1 MKARLLIVDDEEQ
14 FVEALSERL
23 SMRDFDVTTALT
35 GEDAFEKI
43 TNYNFDVVILDV
55 RLPGID
61 GTGVLRK
68 IKNLK
73 PLTEVIMLTGH
84 GTVEMAIEGMK
95 LGAFDFLMKP
105 CETEDLTV
113 KIDKAH
119 DRKAEQEDRIRAAK
133 ISHSASSPR
142 SILNDV

>member
-23 SMRDFDVTTALT
+23 SMRDYDVTTALN
-35 GEDAFEKI
+35 GEDAIEKI
-43 TNYNFDVVILDV
+43 TNFNFDVVILDV

-61 GTGVLRK
+61 GTEVLRK
-68 IKNLK
+68 IKSLK
-73 PLTEVIMLTGH
+73 PLIEVIMLTGH

-113 KIDKAH
+113 KIEKAH
-119 DRKAEQEDRIRAAK
+119 DRKAEQQDRIRAAK

-142 SILNDV
+142 SVLNDV

>member
-23 SMRDFDVTTALT
+23 SMRDYDVTTSLT
-35 GEDAFEKI
+35 GEDAIEKI
-43 TNYNFDVVILDV
+43 KNYNFDVVILDV
-55 RLPGID
+55 RLPRIE
-61 GTGVLRK
+61 GTVVLRE
-68 IKNLK
+68 IKSLK

-84 GTVEMAIEGMK
+84 GTVELAIEGMK

-105 CETEDLTV
+105 CETEELTL
-113 KIDKAH
+113 KIENAH
-119 DRKAEQEDRIRAAK
+119 DRKAEQEDRIRSAK

-142 SILNDV
+142 SVLNDV

>member
-1 MKARLLIVDDEEQ
+1 
-14 FVEALSERL
+14 
-23 SMRDFDVTTALT
+23 MRDYDVANSLT
-35 GEDAFEKI
+35 GEDAIEKI

-55 RLPGID
+55 RLPGIE
-61 GTGVLRK
+61 GTAVLRE
-68 IKNLK
+68 IKSLK

-105 CETEDLTV
+105 CETEDLTA

-133 ISHSASSPR
+133 ISDYTSSPR
-142 SILNDV
+142 SVLNDV

>member
-1 MKARLLIVDDEEQ
+1 MKSRLLLVDDEEQ

-23 SMRDFDVTTALT
+23 SMRDYDITTSLT
-35 GEDAFEKI
+35 GEDAIEKI
-43 TNYNFDVVILDV
+43 KNYNFDVVILDV
-55 RLPGID
+55 RLPGIE
-61 GTGVLRK
+61 GTEVLRE
-68 IKNLK
+68 IKSLK

-105 CETEDLTV
+105 CETEDLTA

-119 DRKAEQEDRIRAAK
+119 DRKAEQEDRIRSAK

-142 SILNDV
+142 SVLNDV